1 MWFFLILNSSMMEI
15 YLTSRN
21 QCQAQILHVNQ
32 NQIIWSII
40 MWMEYFQ
47 ACFKKCEDHSAHS
60 GGWLLRQTIF
70 HFYISW
76 NYGCHFVLKNSATM
90 FLSKLSIFK
99 HNKWCKVLL
108 SFLYS
113 NENNTF
119 IGTARFICLARK
131 MMEIDVSLFSL
142 RIEKTT
148 REPPYY
154 HFSIQ
159 PSLIGMLSITIPYT
173 FSRQRVAPAAAVVVL
188 LRQQQQHRGVV
199 QQPH

>member
-1 MWFFLILNSSMMEI
+1 MLIKTRWVGPFLCGWSTFRLVLKSVKIIPTTVAAGCCVKQFFISTSHGILAVILCWKIVLQCSSLNLAFLSTI
-15 YLTSRN
+15 NGGR
-21 QCQAQILHVNQ
+21 
-32 NQIIWSII
+32 
-40 MWMEYFQ
+40 
-47 ACFKKCEDHSAHS
+47 CF
-60 GGWLLRQTIF
+60 F
-70 HFYISW
+70 HFIIQMKILLKFYW
-76 NYGCHFVLKNSATM
+76 N
-90 FLSKLSIFK
+90 
-99 HNKWCKVLL
+99 
-108 SFLYS
+108 
-113 NENNTF
+113 F
-119 IGTARFICLARK
+119 ILLARK

-173 FSRQRVAPAAAVVVL
+173 FSRQRVAPAVVVVL

>member
-1 MWFFLILNSSMMEI
+1 MVQG
-15 YLTSRN
+15 TSF
-21 QCQAQILHVNQ
+21 I
-32 NQIIWSII
+32 
-40 MWMEYFQ
+40 
-47 ACFKKCEDHSAHS
+47 
-60 GGWLLRQTIF
+60 
-70 HFYISW
+70 
-76 NYGCHFVLKNSATM
+76 
-90 FLSKLSIFK
+90 
-99 HNKWCKVLL
+99 

-113 NENNTF
+113 NENNIF
-119 IGTARFICLARK
+119 IGTAKFICLARK

-173 FSRQRVAPAAAVVVL
+173 FSRQRVAPAVVVVVL

>member
-1 MWFFLILNSSMMEI
+1 MKIL
-15 YLTSRN
+15 
-21 QCQAQILHVNQ
+21 
-32 NQIIWSII
+32 
-40 MWMEYFQ
+40 
-47 ACFKKCEDHSAHS
+47 
-60 GGWLLRQTIF
+60 LL
-70 HFYISW
+70 
-76 NYGCHFVLKNSATM
+76 L
-90 FLSKLSIFK
+90 
-99 HNKWCKVLL
+99 
-108 SFLYS
+108 
-113 NENNTF
+113 EP
-119 IGTARFICLARK
+119 ARFICLARK

-173 FSRQRVAPAAAVVVL
+173 FSRQRVAPAVVVVL